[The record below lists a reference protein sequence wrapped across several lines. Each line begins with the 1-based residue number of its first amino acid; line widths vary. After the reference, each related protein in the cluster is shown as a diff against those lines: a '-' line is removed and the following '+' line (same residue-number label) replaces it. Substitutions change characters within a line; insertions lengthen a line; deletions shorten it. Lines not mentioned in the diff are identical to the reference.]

1 MPSEGRT
8 SEDKKAKGRP
18 GRKYP
23 PKIDA
28 TPEEIA
34 HVVLNAGQPNGPVK
48 EQDYSCEGCEREV
61 YYPETLY
68 DDGLC
73 PECHA
78 VAQA

>member
-1 MPSEGRT
+1 MTEQKNPQ
-8 SEDKKAKGRP
+8 GRP

-23 PKIDA
+23 PRIDA

-34 HVVLNAGQPNGPVK
+34 HVVLNAGRPTGPARDT
-48 EQDYSCEGCEREV
+48 DYRCGVCEREV

-68 DDGLC
+68 NDGLC

-78 VAQA
+78 SAAA